1 MDRVKLIY
9 LEDHNKLFPFHMTC
23 VKIPYRSQSCVGILL
38 REDKIQSWD
47 KARGLVVQSWQE
59 Q

>member
-38 REDKIQSWD
+38 REDKIQS
-47 KARGLVVQSWQE
+47 
-59 Q
+59 